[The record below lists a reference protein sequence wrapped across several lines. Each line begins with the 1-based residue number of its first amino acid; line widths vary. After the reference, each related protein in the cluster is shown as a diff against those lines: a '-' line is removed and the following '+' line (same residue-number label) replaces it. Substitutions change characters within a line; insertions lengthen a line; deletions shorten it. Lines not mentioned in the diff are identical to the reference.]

1 MYLRREDRGVVDR
14 MWLHGGTP
22 RLDVRA
28 GMGMGSVPEASGE
41 LTCSTGNG
49 ARGYVS
55 RCSEGVV
62 VIDRCIRVV
71 LPCMA
76 GLLRP
81 IDMVDHL
88 YADTEVQT
96 GKIKRPEVI
105 PCAYVA

>member
-62 VIDRCIRVV
+62 VIDRWYK
-71 LPCMA
+71 
-76 GLLRP
+76 GRP
-81 IDMVDHL
+81 AVYGWAIAPDRH
-88 YADTEVQT
+88 
-96 GKIKRPEVI
+96 G
-105 PCAYVA
+105 